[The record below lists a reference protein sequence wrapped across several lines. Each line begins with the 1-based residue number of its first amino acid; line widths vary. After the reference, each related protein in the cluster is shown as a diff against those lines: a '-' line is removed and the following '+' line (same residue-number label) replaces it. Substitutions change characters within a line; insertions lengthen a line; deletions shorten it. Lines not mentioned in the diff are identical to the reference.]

1 MGVTGDHPFILGVES
16 NTRRLVSE
24 PARAGQTQVIF
35 QHGLLP
41 DTAVIDV
48 LYVRALLRCL
58 QYPPHQCILSLSDL
72 HQPNTTVEGYQIG
85 KMSQFIA

>member
-48 LYVRALLRCL
+48 YMCVLFYVV
-58 QYPPHQCILSLSDL
+58 Y
-72 HQPNTTVEGYQIG
+72 NTLPTNAYSV
-85 KMSQFIA
+85 